1 MIGIVWGSTFEH
13 ALNKI
18 KEIEKSYERYRTSN
32 LISKRESKHSYELIY
47 ENGDKW
53 LACPAAESQRGH
65 KCNISYIDRNIP
77 TDFIVTIIIPSTVA
91 GPYQAIN
98 YYN

>member
-13 ALNKI
+13 ALDKI

-32 LISKRESKHSYELIY
+32 LISKRESKYSYELIY

-53 LACPAAESQRGH
+53 LACSATESQRGR
-65 KCNISYIDRNIP
+65 KCNVSYIDINIP
-77 TDFIVTIIIPSTVA
+77 VDFIETIIIPSTVA

>member
-13 ALNKI
+13 ALDKI
-18 KEIEKSYERYRTSN
+18 KEIEKSYERYRISN
-32 LISKRESKHSYELIY
+32 LISKRESKYSYELIY

-53 LACPAAESQRGH
+53 LACSPTESQRGR
-65 KCNISYIDRNIP
+65 KCNVSYIDINIP
-77 TDFIVTIIIPSTVA
+77 VDFIETIIIPSTVA